1 MKKFMDSLRNR
12 LSGLQPRERQ
22 LLFTGIVMLFFTSI
36 YVALSP
42 IMEKHDQLV
51 DQSNQLKIDLQW
63 LQQQSAVVSN
73 LSNGCGNRVVQQ
85 GSGRDNLTKL
95 VRRNQLRLGQIRDL
109 NNGFEVRFSGADG
122 NRILRLSHQIV
133 CAGFNVQALE
143 VERSSPELFEGSMEI
158 IYVED

>member
-22 LLFTGIVMLFFTSI
+22 LLLAGIVMLFFTVI

-51 DQSNQLKIDLQW
+51 DQSNQLKTDRQW
-63 LQQQSAVVSN
+63 LQQQRAVVSK
-73 LSNGCGNRVVQQ
+73 LSNSCGNREIQQ
-85 GSGRDNLTKL
+85 GSDRDNLTKL

-109 NNGFEVRFSGADG
+109 NNGFELRFSGADG
-122 NRILRLSHQIV
+122 TRILRLSHQV
-133 CAGFNVQALE
+133 ACAGFNVQSLK
-143 VERSSPELFEGSMEI
+143 VERSSLELLEGSMEI

>member
-22 LLFTGIVMLFFTSI
+22 LLLAGIVMLFFTVI

-42 IMEKHDQLV
+42 IMEKHDKLV
-51 DQSNQLKIDLQW
+51 DQSNQLKTDRQW
-63 LQQQSAVVSN
+63 LQQQSAVVSK
-73 LSNGCGNRVVQQ
+73 LSNGCGNREIQQ

-109 NNGFEVRFSGADG
+109 NNGFELRFSGADG
-122 NRILRLSHQIV
+122 NRILRLSHQV
-133 CAGFNVQALE
+133 ACAGFNVQSLK
-143 VERSSPELFEGSMEI
+143 VERSSLELLEGSMEV

>member
-22 LLFTGIVMLFFTSI
+22 LLLAGIVMLFFTVI

-51 DQSNQLKIDLQW
+51 DQSNQLKTDRQW
-63 LQQQSAVVSN
+63 LQQQRAVVSK
-73 LSNGCGNRVVQQ
+73 LSNGCGNREIQQ
-85 GSGRDNLTKL
+85 GSDRDNLTKL

-109 NNGFEVRFSGADG
+109 NNGFELRFSGADG
-122 NRILRLSHQIV
+122 NRILRLSHQV
-133 CAGFNVQALE
+133 ACAGFNVQSLK
-143 VERSSPELFEGSMEI
+143 VERSSLELLEGSMEI

>member
-1 MKKFMDSLRNR
+1 MKKFMDSLKNR

-22 LLFTGIVMLFFTSI
+22 LLLAGIVMLFFTVI

-51 DQSNQLKIDLQW
+51 DQSNQLKTDLQW
-63 LQQQSAVVSN
+63 LQQQSAVVSK
-73 LSNGCGNRVVQQ
+73 LSNGCGNREIQQ

-109 NNGFEVRFSGADG
+109 NNGFELRFSGADG
-122 NRILRLSHQIV
+122 NRILRLSHQV
-133 CAGFNVQALE
+133 ACAGFNVQSLK
-143 VERSSPELFEGSMEI
+143 VERSSLELLEGSMEV